1 MARDTGGSYSLPDG
15 NPVVTLTVIAS
26 AWANTTMADIGAELT
41 NSLDRNDR
49 GPMLAR
55 LRLFGGDSSIPG
67 LAWAAEPSS
76 GLYRV
81 GAGHFQDVIGAIS
94 VFGITTA
101 GLQTFD
107 GVSALLPVGY
117 RDIAQ
122 VSFSADR
129 TLGLSDA
136 GKHCLHPSADI
147 VARTLTIPANASVA
161 FPLGTAI
168 TVVNQSGAGV
178 VSIAI
183 TTDTMRFIGTGS
195 TGTRVLAANGLCTLL
210 KITPT
215 EWVVIG
221 TGLT

>member
-1 MARDTGGSYSLPDG
+1 MARDSGGNHSLPAG
-15 NPVVTLTVIAS
+15 NPVVTLTTIAS
-26 AWANTTMADIGAELT
+26 AWANGTMADLSAEIT

-55 LRLFGGDSSIPG
+55 LRLFAGTSLVPGFAWDS
-67 LAWAAEPSS
+67 EPTS

-81 GAGHFQDVIGAIS
+81 GAGNFQYVIGAIS
-94 VFGITTA
+94 VMGITTA

-122 VSFSADR
+122 VIFSADR

-136 GKHCLHPSADI
+136 GKHCLHPAADTT
-147 VARTLTIPANASVA
+147 ARTLTIPANASIA

-168 TVVNQSGAGV
+168 TVVNQ
-178 VSIAI
+178 
-183 TTDTMRFIGTGS
+183 IG
-195 TGTRVLAANGLCTLL
+195 RAHV
-210 KITPT
+210 
-215 EWVVIG
+215 
-221 TGLT
+221 

>member
-1 MARDTGGSYSLPDG
+1 MARDSGGNYSLPAS
-15 NPVVTLTVIAS
+15 NPVVTLTPIAS
-26 AWANTTMADIGAELT
+26 SWANGTLSDISAELT

-49 GPMLAR
+49 GAMLAR
-55 LRLFGGDSSIPG
+55 LRLFSGNGLVPG
-67 LAWAAEPSS
+67 LAWDVEPTS

-81 GAGHFQDVIGAIS
+81 GAGTFQYVIGAIS
-94 VFGITTA
+94 VMGITAA

-122 VSFSADR
+122 VTFSADR
-129 TLGLSDA
+129 TLLLSDA
-136 GKHCLHPSADI
+136 GKHCLHPAADTA
-147 VARTLTIPANASVA
+147 ARTLTIPANASVA
-161 FPLGTAI
+161 FPLGAAI
-168 TVVNQSGAGV
+168 TVVNQNAAGA

-183 TTDTMRFIGTGS
+183 TSDTLRFIGTGT
-195 TGTRVLAANGLCTLL
+195 TGTRILAPNGLCTLL